1 VRDVHAPF
9 GYRNFDLD
17 RETLVAGLLNLSR
30 LLCRGDGRGDF
41 TSSGEGGRRF
51 GARRMGSM
59 GGVVAGRSGN
69 GVVGIKS
76 CDDGSADRKD
86 ACFCTGEEGEEVL
99 LSIGTSS
106 GSYVP

>member
-1 VRDVHAPF
+1 
-9 GYRNFDLD
+9 
-17 RETLVAGLLNLSR
+17 
-30 LLCRGDGRGDF
+30 
-41 TSSGEGGRRF
+41 
-51 GARRMGSM
+51 MGSM